1 MRKPMR
7 SPIHSLIPIA
17 ALAILVCAPITSR
30 AQEHSSQ
37 GGQSVPPSQ
46 PVSDQSKN
54 TTSASGTET
63 PLTPPAQ
70 GSLADAARKS
80 REQKKSEK
88 PAHVFTNDNIPTSGG
103 ISVAGAQPTEKEGA
117 AATETAASAS
127 GNPSGKDEKA
137 WRDKFAKLR
146 QKLQMDQE
154 NLDVMQR
161 ELGVLSM
168 QYYSDPTKAMQQQ
181 LSRDDIN
188 KKTSDIDAKKKDVE
202 ADQQAIDDAEDAL
215 RKAGGDPGW
224 AR

>member
-1 MRKPMR
+1 MR
-7 SPIHSLIPIA
+7 SFITIS
-17 ALAILVCAPITSR
+17 ALAIFVCVPVTSR
-30 AQEHSSQ
+30 AQEHSSE
-37 GGQSVPPSQ
+37 GGQSVPPST
-46 PVSDQSKN
+46 PVSDQNKN
-54 TTSASGTET
+54 TTRSAGTET
-63 PLTPPAQ
+63 PLTPSAQ
-70 GSLADAARKS
+70 SSLADAARKS

-88 PAHVFTNDNIPTSGG
+88 PAKVFTNDNIPTSGG
-103 ISVAGAQPTEKEGA
+103 ISVAGAQPAGKEGA
-117 AATETAASAS
+117 ASADTTASAS

-161 ELGVLSM
+161 ELGVISM
-168 QYYSDPTKAMQQQ
+168 QYYPDPNKAMQQQ

-188 KKTSDIDAKKKDVE
+188 KKTSDIDNKKKDVANDE
-202 ADQQAIDDAEDAL
+202 QAISDAEDDL

>member
-1 MRKPMR
+1 MR
-7 SPIHSLIPIA
+7 SFITIS
-17 ALAILVCAPITSR
+17 ALAIFVCAPVTSR

-37 GGQSVPPSQ
+37 GGQSVPPST
-46 PVSDQSKN
+46 PVSDQNKN
-54 TTSASGTET
+54 TTSSAGTET

-88 PAHVFTNDNIPTSGG
+88 PAKVFTNDNIPTSGG
-103 ISVAGAQPTEKEGA
+103 ISVAGAQPAAKEGA
-117 AATETAASAS
+117 AATETAAAS
-127 GNPSGKDEKA
+127 GNPSGKDEKG

-168 QYYSDPTKAMQQQ
+168 QYYPDPNKAMQQQ

-202 ADQQAIDDAEDAL
+202 ADQQAIDDAEDDL

>member
-1 MRKPMR
+1 MR
-7 SPIHSLIPIA
+7 SFIPIA
-17 ALAILVCAPITSR
+17 ALAILVCAPLTSR
-30 AQEHSSQ
+30 AQEHSGQ
-37 GGQSVPPSQ
+37 GGQSVPPSSQ
-46 PVSDQSKN
+46 TSDQSKG

-63 PLTPPAQ
+63 PVTAPAQ

-103 ISVAGAQPTEKEGA
+103 ISVASAQGTQQEGGA
-117 AATETAASAS
+117 AATADATASAP

-146 QKLQMDQE
+146 QKLATDQE

-161 ELGVLSM
+161 ELGVLNT
-168 QYYSDPTKAMQQQ
+168 QFYTDPVKGMQQG

-188 KKTSDIDAKKKDVE
+188 KKTSAIDAKKKDIE
-202 ADQQAIDDAEDAL
+202 ADQQALDDAEDAL

>member
-1 MRKPMR
+1 M
-7 SPIHSLIPIA
+7 
-17 ALAILVCAPITSR
+17 AIR
-30 AQEHSSQ
+30 AQEHSAQ

-46 PVSDQSKN
+46 PASDQNKN
-54 TTSASGTET
+54 TTSTAGTET
-63 PLTPPAQ
+63 PQTPSSQ

-80 REQKKSEK
+80 REQKKAEK
-88 PAHVFTNDNIPTSGG
+88 PAKVFTNDNIPTSGG
-103 ISVAGAQPTEKEGA
+103 ISVAAAQGAPQEGA
-117 AATETAASAS
+117 AAVAESNPSASA
-127 GNPSGKDEKA
+127 NPSGKDEKA

-146 QKLQMDQE
+146 QKLDMDKE

-161 ELGVLSM
+161 ELGVLST
-168 QYYSDPTKAMQQQ
+168 QYYSDPNKAMQQQ

-202 ADQQAIDDAEDAL
+202 ADQQAIDDAEDDL